1 MNCNDTIAALV
12 ASLEEGTPTTA
23 EQREHIRNC
32 PRCRPLLESARQ
44 FQSELD
50 EEGAPVHIDE
60 AVAAAE
66 GELHRVRARRTIRV
80 LIGIGISVVFAAVVA
95 IYVQYTPWDLRS
107 TLWIVGMAA
116 LISAG
121 FFIPLLGVIYL
132 FRATARR
139 RMFKRLKPGRMIF
152 GVCLGIAEALGY
164 NVVTVRAFF
173 VLLLAFSGGLGF
185 WGYMA
190 FHMAMPVHPDDR
202 RYLLRFRLR
211 RWLARRTSNAEHHAG

>member
-12 ASLEEGTPTTA
+12 ASLEEGALTTS

-44 FQSELD
+44 FQSGLN

-60 AVAAAE
+60 VVAAAE
-66 GELHRVRARRTIRV
+66 GELHRVRARRAIRV
-80 LIGIGISVVFAAVVA
+80 LIGIGISVVFAAMVA

-173 VLLLAFSGGLGF
+173 VLLLAFSAGLGF

-211 RWLARRTSNAEHHAG
+211 RWLARRTSDAEHHAG

>member
-1 MNCNDTIAALV
+1 M
-12 ASLEEGTPTTA
+12 
-23 EQREHIRNC
+23 
-32 PRCRPLLESARQ
+32 
-44 FQSELD
+44 
-50 EEGAPVHIDE
+50 
-60 AVAAAE
+60 AAAE

-152 GVCLGIAEALGY
+152 GVCFGIAEALGY

-173 VLLLAFSGGLGF
+173 VLLLAFSTGLGF

-211 RWLARRTSNAEHHAG
+211 RWLARRMSDAEHHAG